1 MKEFFATY
9 PLAAWSTVSVLL
21 AVVVIVSLWEKVRW
35 WWFNTWVNFPLIGR
49 IATLSGDH
57 NEDTA
62 YPGWFS
68 GERTL
73 CQEYKNFV
81 HIQDEHDFNE
91 KITYLTKAGDNGR
104 KDTPKWIWL
113 LTVSMVFV
121 EAMGFAYVLAGY
133 TLPGASENLQQTGA
147 YGIAFLIS
155 VILVAFTHMAGHE
168 LYKSERI
175 KNARR
180 EWVEDKRKE
189 KLVTKTIP
197 LARPQSED
205 DDMPGYTQLCNR
217 VGSHPSYKIFGL
229 TVVFVILVACL
240 ATYVRGQVLEREL
253 DARVTQSL
261 AQVDSASQNTNNSL
275 DMSSKNVKLPD
286 SDSAAN
292 SDADK
297 KVVNE
302 EASIDR
308 HGGWATF
315 IVLAFVFVFLQILG
329 VIFGYRWG
337 FAGENSTEAF
347 RDIGYGRYSSY
358 TAIREHYRQVAD
370 TAQAKLAVLQQ
381 RIMAKNSNYGTSGQ
395 HLSKTFRDY
404 IQETRIVDEVERGNE
419 RKHADAVAV
428 VAQAPSTVKA
438 PVTPAPPAQSTLDSA
453 PAHIPTPT
461 PVSVTASV
469 ATHANSNVDQILVQ
483 LEQLGEDKTA
493 KLELIKALPA
503 ELGISVRAA
512 LKLMKDEKERKARES
527 DAELED
533 LL

>member
-9 PLAAWSTVSVLL
+9 PLAAWSIVSVLL
-21 AVVVIVSLWEKVRW
+21 AVVIIVSLWDKVRW

-49 IATLSGDH
+49 IAKLSNDH
-57 NEDTA
+57 NEVAA

-68 GERTL
+68 GDRTL
-73 CQEYKNFV
+73 CQEYKKFV
-81 HIQDEHDFNE
+81 HIQSQHDFNE

-113 LTVSMVFV
+113 LTVTMVFV

-180 EWVEDKRKE
+180 DWVEDKRSKT
-189 KLVTKTIP
+189 LRTGTIP
-197 LARPQSED
+197 LARSQSED
-205 DDMPGYTQLCNR
+205 DEMPAYTQLCNR

-253 DARVTQSL
+253 DARVTQSME
-261 AQVDSASQNTNNSL
+261 QVDSASQNTNNSL
-275 DMSSKNVKLPD
+275 DMSEKNVKLPD
-286 SDSAAN
+286 ADSAAN

-337 FAGENSTEAF
+337 FAGENSAEAF

-358 TAIREHYRQVAD
+358 DAIREHYRQIAD
-370 TAQAKLAVLQQ
+370 TAQANLAVLQQ
-381 RIMAKNSNYGTSGQ
+381 KIMAKNSESGNSGQ
-395 HLSKTFRDY
+395 HLSKTFRDF
-404 IQETRIVDEVERGNE
+404 IQETRTADETEPNND
-419 RKHADAVAV
+419 RKHADAVAEAV
-428 VAQAPSTVKA
+428 HAPSPAKILA
-438 PVTPAPPAQSTLDSA
+438 TP
-453 PAHIPTPT
+453 I
-461 PVSVTASV
+461 SV
-469 ATHANSNVDQILVQ
+469 AATTIDPVHAPTYTEMPTNSNVDQVLAQ
-483 LEQLGEDKTA
+483 LEFLGDDKVRKVA
-493 KLELIKALPA
+493 LINSLPT

-512 LKLMKDEKERKARES
+512 LKLKKDEKERKAREA

>member
-1 MKEFFATY
+1 MKEFFATS
-9 PLAAWSTVSVLL
+9 PLAAWSIVSVLL
-21 AVVVIVSLWEKVRW
+21 ALIVIASLWEKVKW
-35 WWFNTWVNFPLIGR
+35 WWFNTWVSFPFIGR
-49 IATLSGDH
+49 IASLSGDF
-57 NEDTA
+57 NEDMT

-104 KDTPKWIWL
+104 KDTPNWIWL

-133 TLPGASENLQQTGA
+133 TIPGASENLQQTGA

-155 VILVAFTHMAGHE
+155 VILVAFTHLAGHE

-189 KLVTKTIP
+189 KLYTGTIP

-205 DDMPGYTQLCNR
+205 DGKPTYTQLCNR
-217 VGSHPSYKIFGL
+217 VGSHPTYKIFAL
-229 TVVFVILVACL
+229 TVVFVLLVAGL
-240 ATYVRGQVLEREL
+240 ATYVRGQVLEKEL
-253 DARVTQSL
+253 DARVTQTS
-261 AQVDSASQNTNNSL
+261 AQLDSAALSANNSL
-275 DMSSKNVKLPD
+275 DMSVKNVKLPD
-286 SDSAAN
+286 ADIAAN
-292 SDADK
+292 KDTDK
-297 KVVNE
+297 KVASD

-337 FAGENSTEAF
+337 FAGENSAQAF
-347 RDIGYGRYSSY
+347 RDIGQGRYSSY
-358 TAIREHYRQVAD
+358 TAVREHYRQIAD

-381 RIMAKNSNYGTSGQ
+381 KIMAKNSDVGTAGQ
-395 HLSKTFRDY
+395 HLGKTFRDY
-404 IQETRIVDEVERGNE
+404 IQETRLVDETERANE
-419 RKHADAVAV
+419 RKHAAAVFAHT
-428 VAQAPSTVKA
+428 A
-438 PVTPAPPAQSTLDSA
+438 TPITIPAQTPMPLHPQ
-453 PAHIPTPT
+453 PA
-461 PVSVTASV
+461 
-469 ATHANSNVDQILVQ
+469 ATSGMTVDQVLAQ
-483 LEQLGEDKTA
+483 LNGLGEDKAA
-493 KLELIKALPA
+493 KKTLIASLPSDLSSA
-503 ELGISVRAA
+503 VRAA
-512 LKLMKDEKERKARES
+512 LKIQKDEKERRAREA

>member
-9 PLAAWSTVSVLL
+9 PLAAWSIVSVLL
-21 AVVVIVSLWEKVRW
+21 AMVVIASLWEKVRW
-35 WWFNTWVNFPLIGR
+35 WWFNTWVSFPFIGR
-49 IATLSGDH
+49 IARLAGDH
-57 NEDTA
+57 NEDTV

-91 KITYLTKAGDNGR
+91 KVSYLTKAGDNGR

-121 EAMGFAYVLAGY
+121 EAMGFSYVLAGY

-180 EWVEDKRKE
+180 EWVEDKRAH
-189 KLVTKTIP
+189 KLQTGTIP
-197 LARPQSED
+197 LARPQSSD
-205 DDMPGYTQLCNR
+205 DHMPGYTQLCNR
-217 VGSHPSYKIFGL
+217 VGAHPTYKIFAL
-229 TVVFVILVACL
+229 TVVFVLLVACL

-253 DARVTQSL
+253 DARVTQTN
-261 AQVDSASQNTNNSL
+261 AQVDIAVQSTNNSL
-275 DMSSKNVKLPD
+275 DMSVKNVKLPD
-286 SDSAAN
+286 ADAAAN
-292 SDADK
+292 GDADK
-297 KVVNE
+297 KVATD
-302 EASIDR
+302 EANIDR

-337 FAGENSTEAF
+337 FAGENSAEAF

-358 TAIREHYRQVAD
+358 AAMRDHYRQIAD

-381 RIMAKNSNYGTSGQ
+381 KLMAKNSVTGTSGQ

-404 IQETRIVDEVERGNE
+404 IQETRLIDEQERNNE

-428 VAQAPSTVKA
+428 TKHSTTTIPA
-438 PVTPAPPAQSTLDSA
+438 TPAAPTPIVSA
-453 PAHIPTPT
+453 PATTMAQQAAMTPLA
-461 PVSVTASV
+461 PIASQ
-469 ATHANSNVDQILVQ
+469 NKQEVDQILDQ
-483 LEQLGEDKTA
+483 LDQLGEDKVA
-493 KLELIKALPA
+493 KKNLILALPT
-503 ELGISVRAA
+503 ELSDLVKVA
-512 LKLMKDEKERKARES
+512 LKQQKEEKDRKAREA

>member
-9 PLAAWSTVSVLL
+9 PLAAWSIVSVLL
-21 AVVVIVSLWEKVRW
+21 ALVVIASLWEKVSW
-35 WWFNTWVNFPLIGR
+35 WWFNTWVSFPFIGR
-49 IATLSGDH
+49 IASLSADH
-57 NEDTA
+57 NEDTI

-81 HIQDEHDFNE
+81 HVQDEHDFNE

-104 KDTPKWIWL
+104 KETPNWIWL

-180 EWVEDKRKE
+180 EWVDDKRE
-189 KLVTKTIP
+189 KKLNTGTIP
-197 LARPQSED
+197 LARPQSSD
-205 DDMPGYTQLCNR
+205 DGMPAYTQLCNR
-217 VGSHPSYKIFGL
+217 VGSHASYKIFGL
-229 TVVFVILVACL
+229 TVIFVLLVACL

-253 DARVTQSL
+253 DARVTQTNVQ
-261 AQVDSASQNTNNSL
+261 ADSATQSTNSSL
-275 DMSSKNVKLPD
+275 DMSAKNVRLPD
-286 SDSAAN
+286 TDIAAN
-292 SDADK
+292 KDADK
-297 KVVNE
+297 KVVSE

-337 FAGENSTEAF
+337 FAGENSHEAF
-347 RDIGYGRYSSY
+347 RDIGKGRYSSY
-358 TAIREHYRQVAD
+358 AAVREHYRRIAD

-381 RIMAKNSNYGTSGQ
+381 KIMAKNSDVGTSGQ

-404 IQETRIVDEVERGNE
+404 VQETRVVDEIERNNE
-419 RKHADAVAV
+419 RQHAAAVATRTAGPI
-428 VAQAPSTVKA
+428 VAAVPTSNAIASQPAANQANLTVDKIL
-438 PVTPAPPAQSTLDSA
+438 TQLDS
-453 PAHIPTPT
+453 
-461 PVSVTASV
+461 
-469 ATHANSNVDQILVQ
+469 
-483 LEQLGEDKTA
+483 LGEDKTA
-493 KLELIKALPA
+493 KKTLITSLPA
-503 ELGISVRAA
+503 DLGNLVRAA
-512 LKLMKDEKERKARES
+512 LKQQKDEKERKAREA